1 MTSVALGV
9 FIIFI
14 LYVMIWSIKN
24 DKVRS
29 ILDQTGLIKMRDP
42 STTPRKSTRR
52 FGLRHRQAETSRSER
67 TRKRQ

>member
-14 LYVMIWSIKN
+14 LYVMIWSIRN

-29 ILDQTGLIKMRDP
+29 IFDQTGLIKMRGP
-42 STTPRKSTRR
+42 SATPRKSARR
-52 FGLRHRQAETSRSER
+52 FGLRRRQAAKSRSER